1 MRILQVI
8 PYFYPAWAYGGP
20 PRNVYGL
27 CKELVKRGHEVIVFT
42 TDTLNGRNRVR
53 ETQEIIDGI
62 EVRRFRNLS
71 NTIAYRDKIFISPGM
86 IFGLRNSLRNFD
98 IIHMHEYRTLQNLIV
113 HHFARKYGTP
123 YVLQTRGSLPR
134 IMAKQRL
141 KQIYDILWGYRLL
154 RDASKVVALTQIEA
168 EQYKS
173 MGVSQDRIEI
183 VPNGIDLAEFENL
196 PQRGEFRKK
205 WRINNSRKIVLF
217 LSRIHKIKGPDLL
230 AKAFATLVKDYN
242 NIQLVIAGPDDG
254 YLPMLKKLI
263 QELKIEEKVLFTGLL
278 YGRDKLAAYIDADVY
293 VLPSA
298 YEIFGRTLLEACAC
312 GTPIIVTDRCGIA
325 DVIDGQAGLAVAYDK
340 DALGK
345 ALLDILSDDQMR
357 LQFGEKGKL
366 LVREKFNWEKISEQ
380 VEDIYESCVVEAL
393 SPQG

>member
-1 MRILQVI
+1 MKILQVI

-20 PRNVYGL
+20 LRNVYGL
-27 CKELVKRGHEVIVFT
+27 CKELVKRGHEVTVFT
-42 TDTLNGRNRVR
+42 TDTLDSRNRAK

-86 IFGLRNSLRNFD
+86 IFGLSNSLRNFD

-134 IMAKQRL
+134 IMTKQRL
-141 KQIYDILWGYRLL
+141 KQIYDTLWGYRLL

-205 WRINNSRKIVLF
+205 WRINNSQKIVLF

-230 AKAFATLVKDYN
+230 ARAFAALLRDFD
-242 NIQLVIAGPDDG
+242 NIKLVIVGPDDG
-254 YLPMLKKLI
+254 YLPVLKKLI
-263 QELKIEEKVLFTGLL
+263 QELKIEENVLFTGLL
-278 YGRDKLAAYIDADVY
+278 DGRDKLAAYIDADVY

-345 ALLDILSDDQMR
+345 ALLDILTDDQMR

-380 VEDIYESCVVEAL
+380 LESIYQSCV
-393 SPQG
+393 SSKN

>member
-1 MRILQVI
+1 MKILQVI

-20 PRNVYGL
+20 LRNVYGL
-27 CKELVKRGHEVIVFT
+27 CKELVKRGHEVTVFT
-42 TDTLNGRNRVR
+42 TDTLDSRNRVK

-113 HHFARKYGTP
+113 HYFARKYGTP

-134 IMAKQRL
+134 IMTKQRL

-154 RDASKVVALTQIEA
+154 RDASKVIALTQIEA
-168 EQYKS
+168 EQFKS
-173 MGVSQDRIEI
+173 MGVSSDKIEI

-196 PQRGEFRKK
+196 PPRGEFRKK
-205 WRINNSRKIVLF
+205 WRIKNSQKIVLF

-230 AKAFATLVKDYN
+230 VKAFAALTKDFN
-242 NIQLVIAGPDDG
+242 NIKLVIAGPDDG
-254 YLPMLKKLI
+254 YLPMLKKSI
-263 QELKIEEKVLFTGLL
+263 KELRIEEKVLFTGLL
-278 YGRDKLAAYIDADVY
+278 NGRDKLEAYIDAEVY
-293 VLPSA
+293 VLPSS

-325 DVIDGQAGLAVAYDK
+325 DVIDGQAGLVVPYDK

-345 ALLDILSDDQMR
+345 ALLDILSDDHMR
-357 LQFGEKGKL
+357 LRFGEKGKL

-380 VEDIYESCVVEAL
+380 LESIYQSCV
-393 SPQG
+393 SSKH

>member
-1 MRILQVI
+1 MKILQVI

-20 PRNVYGL
+20 LRNVYGL
-27 CKELVKRGHEVIVFT
+27 CKELVKRGHEVTVFT
-42 TDTLNGRNRVR
+42 TDTLDSRNRAK

-86 IFGLRNSLRNFD
+86 IFGLSNSLRNFD

-134 IMAKQRL
+134 IMTKQRL
-141 KQIYDILWGYRLL
+141 KQIYDTLWGYRLL

-205 WRINNSRKIVLF
+205 WRINNSQKIVLF

-230 AKAFATLVKDYN
+230 ARAFAALLRDFD
-242 NIQLVIAGPDDG
+242 NIKLVIVGPDDG
-254 YLPMLKKLI
+254 YLPVLKKLI
-263 QELKIEEKVLFTGLL
+263 QELNIEEKVLFTGLL
-278 YGRDKLAAYIDADVY
+278 HGRDKLAAYIDADVY

-325 DVIDGQAGLAVAYDK
+325 DVIDGQAGLVVPYDK

-345 ALLDILSDDQMR
+345 ALRDILSDDQMR
-357 LQFGEKGKL
+357 RQFGEKAKL
-366 LVREKFNWEKISEQ
+366 LVREKFNWEKISQQLES
-380 VEDIYESCVVEAL
+380 IYESCV
-393 SPQG
+393 SSKH